1 MHVTRSLF
9 FIGLGAAVG
18 VLVVRKVQKTA
29 DSLSPS
35 GVAGSLRSGLAGLT
49 EAVRDFGDEVQVA
62 MLERETD
69 LRAALGLDD
78 DGAAP

>member
-35 GVAGSLRSGLAGLT
+35 GVAGSLRSGLAELT

-78 DGAAP
+78 DGAAT